1 MLLTTQQLSKAHLEG
16 RGIPGTLPD
25 TIPYVAEHNM
35 QQYLAITAI
44 GPDRAGLVRDL
55 SKAVTE
61 AGGNIEESRM
71 SALGADFAMLM
82 LVSGN
87 WHTIAR
93 TRDSLDTLA
102 TDSELTVTIRDT
114 DQAGGEQAAIPY
126 VFDIVALDQEGI
138 VLGLSGFFAT
148 RNMQIAEMNT
158 RRYNAPHTGSAMF
171 SVQMT
176 VNVPSQQ
183 SIAALRDEFHE
194 YCDERNLDAV
204 VEPAQR

>member
-1 MLLTTQQLSKAHLEG
+1 MLLTARQLSKACLDG
-16 RGIPGTLPD
+16 RQIPGTLPD
-25 TIPYVAEHNM
+25 SIPFVAEQNM

-55 SKAVTE
+55 SKAVAD

-71 SALGADFAMLM
+71 SALGADFAMLI

-87 WHTIAR
+87 WHTIAQ
-93 TRDSLDTLA
+93 TRDSLETLGNA
-102 TDSELTVTIRDT
+102 GELTVTIRKT
-114 DQAGGEQAAIPY
+114 DRTPAEQQAIPY
-126 VFDIVALDQEGI
+126 VFDIIALDQEGI
-138 VLGLSGFFAT
+138 VLGLSGFFST
-148 RNMQIAEMNT
+148 RGMQIAEMNT

-176 VNVPSQQ
+176 VSVPSKQ
-183 SIAALRDEFHE
+183 SIATLRDEFHE

-204 VEPAQR
+204 IEPAQR